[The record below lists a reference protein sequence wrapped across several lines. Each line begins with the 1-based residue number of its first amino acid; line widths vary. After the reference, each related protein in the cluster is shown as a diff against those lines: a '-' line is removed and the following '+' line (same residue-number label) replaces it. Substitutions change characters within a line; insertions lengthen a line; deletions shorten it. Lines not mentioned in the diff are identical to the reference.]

1 MKRKRCT
8 DEKFLEAVFTSTT
21 YKEVAQKTGQTE
33 KTTAARYLRT
43 RKMLEVRGVELPK
56 MYRKPPE
63 TQDTTDRL
71 VNIVTQLR
79 LQYGK
84 D

>member
-21 YKEVAQKTGQTE
+21 YKEIAGKTGQTE
-33 KTTAARYLRT
+33 KTTAARYLRIKKALAT
-43 RKMLEVRGVELPK
+43 KGVELPV
-56 MYRKPPE
+56 MYRKAPQR
-63 TQDTTDRL
+63 QDTTERL

-79 LQYGK
+79 LQYG

>member
-1 MKRKRCT
+1 
-8 DEKFLEAVFTSTT
+8 
-21 YKEVAQKTGQTE
+21 
-33 KTTAARYLRT
+33 
-43 RKMLEVRGVELPK
+43 MLEVRGVELPK
-56 MYRKPPE
+56 MYRKAPE

-71 VNIVTQLR
+71 VSIVTQLR

>member
-21 YKEVAQKTGQTE
+21 YEEVSEKTGQTE
-33 KTTAARYLRT
+33 STTAALYLRIKKVLDIKGVT
-43 RKMLEVRGVELPK
+43 LPVMKRKNQCTE
-56 MYRKPPE
+56 
-63 TQDTTDRL
+63 DTTERL
-71 VNIVTQLR
+71 VDIVTQLR